1 VDNHNPETV
10 YLPSNLPWIHFLTS
24 SMCFGHRL
32 RYGEGLMALAGGAW
46 ECHHSVIVLNNA
58 NTLPWVGVH
67 DLQMPMSRTLASPAY
82 Q

>member
-1 VDNHNPETV
+1 
-10 YLPSNLPWIHFLTS
+10 
-24 SMCFGHRL
+24 
-32 RYGEGLMALAGGAW
+32 MALAGGAW